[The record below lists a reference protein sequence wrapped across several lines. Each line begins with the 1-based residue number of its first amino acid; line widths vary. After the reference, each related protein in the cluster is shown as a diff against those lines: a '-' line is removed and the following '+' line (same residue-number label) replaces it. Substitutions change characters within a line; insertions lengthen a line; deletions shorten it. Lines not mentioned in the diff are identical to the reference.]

1 MKHVIKKQ
9 WMGCAVASAAMLAE
23 VSYDEA
29 AGHWP
34 KMSDADLR
42 RPQEFCALLESLTE
56 TRWHLSHCW
65 FPCRA
70 LSQFEVPDHPV
81 AVFIENDHFGH
92 WVVLKGELV
101 HDPGAYGPFLI
112 SRYPYR
118 GWWVTHVAQPQ
129 RPEEVEAF
137 LKQSRLKTLTTAL
150 RPLLHAAYRLPQSN
164 QSTALSTG
172 LARE

>member
-29 AGHWP
+29 AAHWP
-34 KMSDADLR
+34 EVSDADLR

-56 TRWHLSHCW
+56 TRWHLSDCW
-65 FPCRA
+65 VPCRA
-70 LSQFEVPDHPV
+70 LGQFEVPDHPV
-81 AVFIENDHFGH
+81 AVFIENDQFGQ

-101 HDPGAYGPFLI
+101 HDPGAYSPFLI

-118 GWWVTHVAQPQ
+118 DWRVTHVAQPQ
-129 RPEEVEAF
+129 RPEEVEQF
-137 LKQSRLKTLTTAL
+137 LKQNLLKRLSTAL
-150 RPLLHAAYRLPQSN
+150 RPLMLADYRLPPSN
-164 QSTALSTG
+164 RSTPLSNG

>member
-1 MKHVIKKQ
+1 
-9 WMGCAVASAAMLAE
+9 MGCAVASAAMLAE

-29 AGHWP
+29 AAHWP
-34 KMSDADLR
+34 EVSDADLR

-56 TRWHLSHCW
+56 TRWHLSDCW
-65 FPCRA
+65 VPCRA
-70 LSQFEVPDHPV
+70 LSQFEVPDHAV
-81 AVFIENDHFGH
+81 AVFIENDQFGQ

-101 HDPGAYGPFLI
+101 HDPGAYSPFLI

-118 GWWVTHVAQPQ
+118 DWRVTHVAQPQ

-137 LKQSRLKTLTTAL
+137 LKQSRLKTLSTAL

-164 QSTALSTG
+164 RSTALSNG

>member
-9 WMGCAVASAAMLAE
+9 WMGCAIASAAMLAE

-29 AGHWP
+29 AAHWP
-34 KMSDADLR
+34 DVSDADLR
-42 RPQEFCALLESLTE
+42 LEKEFCALLESLTE

-65 FPCRA
+65 CPYRA
-70 LSQFEVPDHPV
+70 LGQFEVPDHAV
-81 AVFIENDHFGH
+81 AVFIENDQFGQ

-101 HDPGAYGPFLI
+101 HDPGAHSPFLI

-118 GWWVTHVAQPQ
+118 DWRVTYVAQPQ
-129 RPEEVEAF
+129 RPEEVEQF
-137 LKQSRLKTLTTAL
+137 LKQSRLKRLSTAL
-150 RPLLHAAYRLPQSN
+150 RPLLHVAYRLPQSN
-164 QSTALSTG
+164 QSRALSNG